1 MVLPK
6 EVFNLSDGR
15 EIIKE
20 IQEHKEK
27 KMAMTPEKKV
37 KQAVAKLLKEAG
49 AYYFFPATGGYGR
62 SGVPD
67 IVGCLDGNF
76 FGIECKAGKNTT
88 TALQQLEL
96 AKIARSGGR
105 AIVVNEDRMESF
117 KNSLL
122 DPTSFHYL
130 GEMVDDEVY
139 EED

>member
-1 MVLPK
+1 M
-6 EVFNLSDGR
+6 
-15 EIIKE
+15 
-20 IQEHKEK
+20 
-27 KMAMTPEKKV
+27 MTPEKKV

-117 KNSLL
+117 KNNLL